1 DRGHQGPQA
10 LGTVG
15 AHGRGD
21 RGRRGRADAGSGPA
35 AAGVSTPGLVDGA
48 GAGIA
53 SDADWAAAAR
63 GQLAAADA
71 RLARR
76 YGPEA
81 DIDRLLALRA
91 RAVDVVLRQ
100 AWSRC
105 LPEGSGLAL
114 FAVGGYGRGERFP
127 RSALDLHVP
136 AVAGS
141 QEPHVVAP

>member
-1 DRGHQGPQA
+1 M
-10 LGTVG
+10 
-15 AHGRGD
+15 
-21 RGRRGRADAGSGPA
+21 
-35 AAGVSTPGLVDGA
+35 STPGLVDGA

-100 AWSRC
+100 AWSR
-105 LPEGSGLAL
+105 
-114 FAVGGYGRGERFP
+114 
-127 RSALDLHVP
+127 
-136 AVAGS
+136 
-141 QEPHVVAP
+141 